1 MIATQDYFPLLRKK
15 IKEIVNFNS
24 EYYEEKHL
32 RRRVAIRMRA
42 LDISSYREYLRLLE
56 RSEDER
62 RKLMKVLTV
71 NVTEFFRNPETYDVL
86 QRDVFPELIRMKE
99 NNGSRVLRLWSAG
112 CASGEEPYSLAILAK
127 EVLGKRED
135 FRVRIM
141 ATDIDNESLNKAKRG
156 VYSRRELAGV
166 RRDYIKK
173 YFERMGESYR
183 VIEELRE
190 MVTFERR
197 DLISDRK
204 YRAIDMIL
212 CRNVII
218 YFSKELKERLF
229 LDFYESLNPG
239 GFLVLGKTENL
250 SGEARKKFKIY
261 NNVERIYRKE
271 AGPPSPHTFPR
282 RY

>member
-1 MIATQDYFPLLRKK
+1 MIAKQDYFPLLRRR
-15 IKEIVNFNS
+15 IKEIINFNS
-24 EYYEEKHL
+24 DYYEEKHL

-42 LDISSYREYLRLLE
+42 LDMSSYREYLKLLE
-56 RSEDER
+56 RSPEER
-62 RKLMKVLTV
+62 ERLMRVLTV
-71 NVTEFFRNPETYDVL
+71 NVTEFFRNPETFVVIHREVL
-86 QRDVFPELIRMKE
+86 PELIRMKE
-99 NNGSRVLRLWSAG
+99 ENGSRVLRIWSAG
-112 CASGEEPYSLAILAK
+112 CASGEEPYSLAMLVK
-127 EVLGKRED
+127 ENLGSRRD

-141 ATDIDNESLNKAKRG
+141 ATDIDRDSLEKAKRG
-156 VYSRRELAGV
+156 EYLEKELLGVARE
-166 RRDYIKK
+166 YIRK
-173 YFERMGESYR
+173 YFERRGEVYR
-183 VIEELRE
+183 IKRELRE

-204 YRAIDMIL
+204 YGAVDLIL

-218 YFSKELKERLF
+218 YFSRELKEKLF
-229 LDFYESLNPG
+229 MDFYESLNPR

-271 AGPPSPHTFPR
+271 VGPPSPHTFPR